1 MSNIAVVHV
10 LHFDNIRGRYPCH
23 FCSVPVAI
31 IVEHCA
37 AGLRREERRGER
49 GKGRREREGER
60 GKEREREGR
69 RGREREGERE
79 EKRKVRRRE
88 EGEEKGEPHLNMC
101 LKSPRRNYL
110 HPMCTQV

>member
-1 MSNIAVVHV
+1 MSNIAVVHI
-10 LHFDNIRGRYPCH
+10 LHFNNIGGRYPCH

-37 AGLRREERRGER
+37 AGLRREERR
-49 GKGRREREGER
+49 ERE
-60 GKEREREGR
+60 GKERERR
-69 RGREREGERE
+69 REREGERE

-88 EGEEKGEPHLNMC
+88 EGEEKGEPHLMC
-101 LKSPRRNYL
+101 FKSPRRNYL